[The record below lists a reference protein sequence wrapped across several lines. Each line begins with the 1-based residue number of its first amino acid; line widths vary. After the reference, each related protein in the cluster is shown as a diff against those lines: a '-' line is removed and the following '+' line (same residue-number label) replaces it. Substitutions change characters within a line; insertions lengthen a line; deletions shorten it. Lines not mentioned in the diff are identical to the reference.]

1 MHVTLIAWS
10 RFSMRATLSF
20 AWFPTHRVRCETH
33 GSANLGPAESFVLA
47 LGSTPDAKL
56 RLEVLKMHHFMMED
70 FPKKVRSTGD
80 REDDRHKGRRLN
92 ELSV

>member
-1 MHVTLIAWS
+1 MHVAL
-10 RFSMRATLSF
+10 F
-20 AWFPTHRVRCETH
+20 AWIPTDRVRCETH

-70 FPKKVRSTGD
+70 FPKKVRWTGD
-80 REDDRHKGRRLN
+80 REGGRHKGRGLY
-92 ELSV
+92 ELRVYR